1 MKMYLRLSLTIGFC
15 LLFVACKTVQLTSG
29 KHEARTTATERGDT
43 LMERDSLMV
52 FVHEK
57 NDTVRIVQ
65 REVKWKEKITVRH
78 DTMTVIK
85 TDTLRITEPRIRS
98 PDSPLSLSKVWRNA
112 IMTTL
117 IIIFTIITTLMIK
130 QLWDRL
136 I

>member
-57 NDTVRIVQ
+57 NDTLRIIQ
-65 REVKWKEKITVRH
+65 REVRWKERMTVRH

-98 PDSPLSLSKVWRNA
+98 PDEYLSVSKVRRNA
-112 IMTTL
+112 IL
-117 IIIFTIITTLMIK
+117 ASIIIIITIIATLKLK
-130 QLWDRL
+130 QSWDRL